1 MLILIV
7 SQSYLKVIQTLPM
20 LHMARRDWFDDD
32 EFIEDDG
39 DFKTISSSEATI
51 TDTDAD
57 SDTTTT
63 TLGTLN
69 DVTNKI
75 VENKNTAASSS
86 SSIDEN
92 LLESIKDSVGK
103 MKLVELQQALK
114 KKKLKSSGSKS
125 VLKERLLCALLD
137 EADSNNY

>member
-7 SQSYLKVIQTLPM
+7 SHSYLKVIQTLPM

-69 DVTNKI
+69 DVTNKN
-75 VENKNTAASSS
+75 VENKNTAVSSS